1 MIRAVPLA
9 LLLLAGRVEALE
21 TPSELHLV
29 PALVLADQAPQATEP
44 PALHLKSPWAAFGL
58 SAGVELP
65 TLFIGPSLGHLYA
78 GEETHFWI
86 ANWGAR
92 LAAFG
97 LLILLEVWGPRHRSA
112 VCGDTTRSSRE
123 SFSAY
128 PVAYTVDLLLVLGIV
143 GSAIDHLI
151 DAPYA
156 ASRYNARLEAA
167 AVAPRAMA
175 APPALPGC
183 LVATF

>member
-9 LLLLAGRVEALE
+9 LLLVAGRVEALE
-21 TPSELHLV
+21 MPSELHLI
-29 PALVLADQAPQATEP
+29 PALVLGDDAPQAQEA
-44 PALHLKSPWAAFGL
+44 PALHLKSPWEALGL
-58 SAGVELP
+58 SALVELP

-86 ANWGAR
+86 TGGAR

-97 LLILLEVWGPRHRSA
+97 LLILLEVWGPGIGPLYA
-112 VCGDTTRSSRE
+112 VTQPGHLGE

-128 PVAYTVDLLLVLGIV
+128 PVAYTVDLLLVLGII
-143 GSAIDHLI
+143 GSAIYDLI

-156 ASRYNARLEAA
+156 ASRYNARIEAA
-167 AVAPRAMA
+167 AAAPHAMA
-175 APPALPGC
+175 APPGWM
-183 LVATF
+183 VATF